1 VKVFL
6 DTNVIVS
13 AFATRGLC
21 ADLFQAIVAEHQLVL
36 SESVLGEVRT
46 VLTRK
51 LRVPRKAVEELEALL
66 RGQAVVVGSLKGSRM
81 KGLDDADAAV
91 VAEAVA
97 GKVDV
102 LVSGDQD
109 LLKLPQPPV
118 VVVSPRGLWDVLRR
132 AT

>member
-1 VKVFL
+1 VKVLL

-66 RGQAVVVGSLKGSRM
+66 RGPAVVVGSLKGSRM

>member
-6 DTNVIVS
+6 DPNVIVS

-91 VAEAVA
+91 VAEAAA

-109 LLKLPQPPV
+109 LLKLSQPPV